1 MTVFYLQIN
10 LPNGNSNNLIVCTYE
25 NIFQS
30 LSIAALLG
38 LFVPFISSCS
48 DDEEVFNEWNAT
60 YVSLQRNDYLSGN
73 VKKFNLTH
81 DANGIGGDEIK
92 MAFTVKTQKAVSTDM
107 VIALSAKSETEGL
120 DASQIVL
127 SSSQVTLK
135 EGQMTSEEITATV
148 DPTIFAS
155 IMEKTSFSFSVSIS
169 NVTTND
175 KNTVISSSL
184 STLPVIINKAAYC
197 NLKSGIPSNSQ
208 LISNRAGWIINVEE
222 GVEGAPNNLI
232 DGKTGTDVALN
243 NKGFWFTVDL
253 GEAKVLT
260 GIKTNHWANAYAPRE
275 VEILQSENGTTWK
288 SLSSLAIS
296 GGTQNITFISPI
308 TTRYLKY
315 QIITISTNGRTD
327 VTEFNVYEPKN
338 E

>member
-1 MTVFYLQIN
+1 MK
-10 LPNGNSNNLIVCTYE
+10 

-48 DDEEVFNEWNAT
+48 DDEEVFNECNAT

-197 NLKSGIPSNSQ
+197 NLKIGIPSNSQ

-232 DGKTGTDVALN
+232 DGKTGTVVALN

>member
-1 MTVFYLQIN
+1 MK
-10 LPNGNSNNLIVCTYE
+10 

-232 DGKTGTDVALN
+232 DGKTGTDVA
-243 NKGFWFTVDL
+243 GFWFTVDL

>member
-1 MTVFYLQIN
+1 MK
-10 LPNGNSNNLIVCTYE
+10 

-30 LSIAALLG
+30 LSIATLLG

-48 DDEEVFNEWNAT
+48 DDEDVFNEWNAT
-60 YVSLQRNDYLSGN
+60 YVSLQRN

-127 SSSQVTLK
+127 SSSQVILK

-288 SLSSLAIS
+288 SLSSLANLRWYTEYYVHFSYYYAIS
-296 GGTQNITFISPI
+296 EISDYY
-308 TTRYLKY
+308 YLYKRSY
-315 QIITISTNGRTD
+315 GCYRI
-327 VTEFNVYEPKN
+327 
-338 E
+338 

>member
-1 MTVFYLQIN
+1 MAPWQSIHKIATEQE
-10 LPNGNSNNLIVCTYE
+10 LPEVDALATIVKVE
-25 NIFQS
+25 GMHR
-30 LSIAALLG
+30 IADTFG
-38 LFVPFISSCS
+38 PIP
-48 DDEEVFNEWNAT
+48 
-60 YVSLQRNDYLSGN
+60 YVNYG
-73 VKKFNLTH
+73 
-81 DANGIGGDEIK
+81 
-92 MAFTVKTQKAVSTDM
+92 
-107 VIALSAKSETEGL
+107 
-120 DASQIVL
+120 
-127 SSSQVTLK
+127 SSSLYDALDLVYNKFFEELDNAIA
-135 EGQMTSEEITATV
+135 SEEITATV

-288 SLSSLAIS
+288 S
-296 GGTQNITFISPI
+296 
-308 TTRYLKY
+308 
-315 QIITISTNGRTD
+315 
-327 VTEFNVYEPKN
+327 
-338 E
+338 

>member
-1 MTVFYLQIN
+1 M
-10 LPNGNSNNLIVCTYE
+10 
-25 NIFQS
+25 
-30 LSIAALLG
+30 
-38 LFVPFISSCS
+38 
-48 DDEEVFNEWNAT
+48 
-60 YVSLQRNDYLSGN
+60 SLQRNDYLSGN

-92 MAFTVKTQKAVSTDM
+92 MVFTVKTQKAVSTDM
-107 VIALSAKSETEGL
+107 IIALNTKSETEGL
-120 DASQIVL
+120 DASQIIL

-148 DPTIFAS
+148 DPAIFAS
-155 IMEKTSFSFSVSIS
+155 IMEKTSFTFSVSIS
-169 NVTTND
+169 DVTTND
-175 KNTVISSSL
+175 KNTVISNSL
-184 STLPVIINKAAYC
+184 NTLPVIINKAAYC
-197 NLKSGIPSNSQ
+197 NLKSGTPSNSQ
-208 LISNRAGWIINVEE
+208 LISNRTGWIINMEE
-222 GVEGAPNNLI
+222 GVQGAANNLI
-232 DGKTGTDVALN
+232 DGKTGTDIAID

-253 GEAKVLT
+253 GEAKLLT
-260 GIKTNHWANAYAPRE
+260 GIKTNHWAGAYAPRE

-327 VTEFNVYEPKN
+327 VTEFNVYEPKS

>member
-1 MTVFYLQIN
+1 
-10 LPNGNSNNLIVCTYE
+10 
-25 NIFQS
+25 
-30 LSIAALLG
+30 
-38 LFVPFISSCS
+38 
-48 DDEEVFNEWNAT
+48 
-60 YVSLQRNDYLSGN
+60 
-73 VKKFNLTH
+73 
-81 DANGIGGDEIK
+81 
-92 MAFTVKTQKAVSTDM
+92 
-107 VIALSAKSETEGL
+107 
-120 DASQIVL
+120 
-127 SSSQVTLK
+127 
-135 EGQMTSEEITATV
+135 MTSEEITATV

-232 DGKTGTDVALN
+232 DGK
-243 NKGFWFTVDL
+243 
-253 GEAKVLT
+253 
-260 GIKTNHWANAYAPRE
+260 
-275 VEILQSENGTTWK
+275 S
-288 SLSSLAIS
+288 
-296 GGTQNITFISPI
+296 GTQNITFISPI

-327 VTEFNVYEPKN
+327 VTEFNVYEPKS

>member
-1 MTVFYLQIN
+1 MK
-10 LPNGNSNNLIVCTYE
+10 

-30 LSIAALLG
+30 LSIATLLG

-92 MAFTVKTQKAVSTDM
+92 MAFTVKTQKAVSTDI
-107 VIALSAKSETEGL
+107 VITLSAKSETEGL

-184 STLPVIINKAAYC
+184 STLPAIINKAAYC
-197 NLKSGIPSNSQ
+197 NLKSGTPDNSQ
-208 LISNRAGWIINVEE
+208 LINNRAGWIINVEE

-253 GEAKVLT
+253 GETKVLT
-260 GIKTNHWANAYAPRE
+260 GIKTNHWGNAYAPRE
-275 VEILQSENGTTWK
+275 VEILHT
-288 SLSSLAIS
+288 
-296 GGTQNITFISPI
+296 
-308 TTRYLKY
+308 
-315 QIITISTNGRTD
+315 
-327 VTEFNVYEPKN
+327 V
-338 E
+338 

>member
-1 MTVFYLQIN
+1 MK
-10 LPNGNSNNLIVCTYE
+10 

-30 LSIAALLG
+30 LSIATLLG

-92 MAFTVKTQKAVSTDM
+92 MAFTVKTQKAVSTDI
-107 VIALSAKSETEGL
+107 VITLSAKSETEGL

-184 STLPVIINKAAYC
+184 STLPAIINKAAYC
-197 NLKSGIPSNSQ
+197 NLKSGTPDNSQ
-208 LISNRAGWIINVEE
+208 LINNRAGWIINVEE

-232 DGKTGTDVALN
+232 DGKTGTDVTLN

-253 GEAKVLT
+253 GETKLLT
-260 GIKTNHWANAYAPRE
+260 GIKTNHWGYAFAPRE

-288 SLSSLAIS
+288 SLSSLTIPS
-296 GGTQNITFISPI
+296 NSTQNITFISPI

-327 VTEFNVYEPKN
+327 VTEFNVYEPKS

>member
-1 MTVFYLQIN
+1 MK
-10 LPNGNSNNLIVCTYE
+10 

-30 LSIAALLG
+30 LSIATLLG

-135 EGQMTSEEITATV
+135 EGQMTS
-148 DPTIFAS
+148 
-155 IMEKTSFSFSVSIS
+155 
-169 NVTTND
+169 
-175 KNTVISSSL
+175 VISSSL

-296 GGTQNITFISPI
+296 PVVHRILRSFLLLLRDI
-308 TTRYLKY
+308 
-315 QIITISTNGRTD
+315 
-327 VTEFNVYEPKN
+327 
-338 E
+338 

>member
-1 MTVFYLQIN
+1 ME
-10 LPNGNSNNLIVCTYE
+10 IVKIKLYMYMK

-30 LSIAALLG
+30 LSIATLLG

-107 VIALSAKSETEGL
+107 VIVLSAKSETEGL

-175 KNTVISSSL
+175 KNTVISSNL
-184 STLPVIINKAAYC
+184 SILPVIINKAAYC
-197 NLKSGIPSNSQ
+197 NLKSGTPSNSQ
-208 LISNRAGWIINVEE
+208 LISNRAGWIVNVKE
-222 GVEGAPNNLI
+222 GVDGAPNNLI
-232 DGKTGTDVALN
+232 DGKTGIDVALN

-253 GEAKVLT
+253 GETKVLT
-260 GIKTNHWANAYAPRE
+260 GIKTNHWGNAYAPRE
-275 VEILQSENGTTWK
+275 VEILQSENGMTWK
-288 SLSSLAIS
+288 SLSSLAIPGS
-296 GGTQNITFISPI
+296 STQNITFISPI

-327 VTEFNVYEPKN
+327 VTVFNVYEPKS

>member
-1 MTVFYLQIN
+1 MR
-10 LPNGNSNNLIVCTYE
+10 

-30 LSIAALLG
+30 LSIVALLG
-38 LFVPFISSCS
+38 LFIPFISSCN
-48 DDEEVFNEWNAT
+48 DDDEVFNEWDAT

-81 DANGIGGDEIK
+81 NANGIGGDEIK
-92 MAFTVKTQKAVSTDM
+92 MVFTVKTQKAVSTDM
-107 VIALSAKSETEGL
+107 TIALSTKSETEGL
-120 DASQIVL
+120 DASQIIL

-135 EGQMTSEEITATV
+135 KGQMTSEEITATV
-148 DPTIFAS
+148 DPAIFAS

-169 NVTTND
+169 DVTTNE

-197 NLKSGIPSNSQ
+197 NLKSGTPSNSQ
-208 LISNRAGWIINVEE
+208 LISNRTGWIINMEE
-222 GVEGAPNNLI
+222 GVEGASNNLI

-253 GEAKVLT
+253 GESKVLT
-260 GIKTNHWANAYAPRE
+260 GIKTNHWASAYAPRE
-275 VEILQSENGTTWK
+275 VEILQSENGITWK

-327 VTEFNVYEPKN
+327 VTEFNVYEPKS

>member
-1 MTVFYLQIN
+1 MK
-10 LPNGNSNNLIVCTYE
+10 

-30 LSIAALLG
+30 LSIATLLG

-92 MAFTVKTQKAVSTDM
+92 MAFTVKTQKTVSTDM
-107 VIALSAKSETEGL
+107 VIVLSAKSETEGL

-288 SLSSLAIS
+288 S
-296 GGTQNITFISPI
+296 
-308 TTRYLKY
+308 
-315 QIITISTNGRTD
+315 
-327 VTEFNVYEPKN
+327 
-338 E
+338 

>member
-1 MTVFYLQIN
+1 MK
-10 LPNGNSNNLIVCTYE
+10 

-30 LSIAALLG
+30 LSIATLLG

-107 VIALSAKSETEGL
+107 VIVLSAKSETEGL

-148 DPTIFAS
+148 DPTI
-155 IMEKTSFSFSVSIS
+155 IS

-288 SLSSLAIS
+288 S
-296 GGTQNITFISPI
+296 
-308 TTRYLKY
+308 
-315 QIITISTNGRTD
+315 
-327 VTEFNVYEPKN
+327 
-338 E
+338 

>member
-1 MTVFYLQIN
+1 MK
-10 LPNGNSNNLIVCTYE
+10 

-30 LSIAALLG
+30 LSIATLLG

-184 STLPVIINKAAYC
+184 STLPVIINKTAYC
-197 NLKSGIPSNSQ
+197 NLKSGTPDNSQ
-208 LISNRAGWIINVEE
+208 LINNRTGWIVNVEE
-222 GVEGAPNNLI
+222 GVDGVPNNLI

-243 NKGFWFTVDL
+243 NKGLWFTVDL
-253 GEAKVLT
+253 GETKLLT
-260 GIKTNHWANAYAPRE
+260 GIKTNHWGYAFARRE

-288 SLSSLAIS
+288 SLSSLTIPS
-296 GGTQNITFISPI
+296 NSTQNITFISPI

-327 VTEFNVYEPKN
+327 VTEFNVYEPKS

>member
-25 NIFQS
+25 KYI
-30 LSIAALLG
+30 SITINSNSTRL
-38 LFVPFISSCS
+38 VCP
-48 DDEEVFNEWNAT
+48 VH
-60 YVSLQRNDYLSGN
+60 LSGN

-327 VTEFNVYEPKN
+327 VTVFNVYEPKS

>member
-1 MTVFYLQIN
+1 
-10 LPNGNSNNLIVCTYE
+10 
-25 NIFQS
+25 
-30 LSIAALLG
+30 
-38 LFVPFISSCS
+38 
-48 DDEEVFNEWNAT
+48 
-60 YVSLQRNDYLSGN
+60 
-73 VKKFNLTH
+73 
-81 DANGIGGDEIK
+81 
-92 MAFTVKTQKAVSTDM
+92 M

-260 GIKTNHWANAYAPRE
+260 GIKTNHWVNAYAPRE

-327 VTEFNVYEPKN
+327 VTEFNVYEPKS

>member
-1 MTVFYLQIN
+1 MK
-10 LPNGNSNNLIVCTYE
+10 

-30 LSIAALLG
+30 LSIATLLG
-38 LFVPFISSCS
+38 LFVPFISFCS

-92 MAFTVKTQKAVSTDM
+92 MAFTVKTQKAVSTDI
-107 VIALSAKSETEGL
+107 VITLSAKSETEGL

-184 STLPVIINKAAYC
+184 STLPAIINKAAYC
-197 NLKSGIPSNSQ
+197 NLKSGTPDNSQ
-208 LISNRAGWIINVEE
+208 LINNRAGWIINVEE

-243 NKGFWFTVDL
+243 NKGL
-253 GEAKVLT
+253 PL
-260 GIKTNHWANAYAPRE
+260 I
-275 VEILQSENGTTWK
+275 
-288 SLSSLAIS
+288 
-296 GGTQNITFISPI
+296 
-308 TTRYLKY
+308 
-315 QIITISTNGRTD
+315 
-327 VTEFNVYEPKN
+327 
-338 E
+338 